1 MGPRLARGLRRTS
14 LARLLGQRHHPF
26 EVGRRLCKHRLAAT
40 RGRSDLLAMSLQTL
54 QHRSLVRRKD
64 PFSSSALPRCDGCF
78 PAGACRAWPA
88 DADRGT
94 AACGLAGREIGQ
106 ARRRTPLCGNTRDR
120 AVRTESIGEARV
132 RRCRRDLRRAT
143 CGRSSPAGSR
153 RHRRRSCT
161 HDCCSTPAPG
171 WTRCCADRRDRCAS
185 AGCRRQAHRRRALR
199 SSA

>member
-40 RGRSDLLAMSLQTL
+40 RGRSDLLAM
-54 QHRSLVRRKD
+54 
-64 PFSSSALPRCDGCF
+64 RCDGCF

-120 AVRTESIGEARV
+120 AVRTQSIGEARV

-171 WTRCCADRRDRCAS
+171 WTRCCADRGDCCAS